1 MSRKIIDY
9 QTYIELAD
17 DIANGVME
25 ELFCHLLPNL
35 DEEEWDPEGAHKE
48 CAETED
54 AIRMIARGELECYFQ
69 ISDEEATYAFTPTSL
84 MSALVSEKPAGYTGV
99 TDDEN
104 KGVPLSQEEIDTLLT
119 EKTGGMYND

>member
-1 MSRKIIDY
+1 MSKKIIDSY
-9 QTYIELAD
+9 LYIELAD

-35 DEEEWDPEGAHKE
+35 DEEAWDPEGAHRE

-69 ISDEEATYAFTPTSL
+69 ISDAEP
-84 MSALVSEKPAGYTGV
+84 LVS
-99 TDDEN
+99 DDEHA
-104 KGVPLSQEEIDTLLT
+104 GVELTQEEVDTLLT
-119 EKTGGMYND
+119 DKTGGMYNV

>member
-1 MSRKIIDY
+1 MSRKIIDS

-35 DEEEWDPEGAHKE
+35 DEEEWDPDGAHKE

-69 ISDEEATYAFTPTSL
+69 ISDA
-84 MSALVSEKPAGYTGV
+84 ALVSDRIPQLV
-99 TDDEN
+99 STDDEN
-104 KGVPLSQEEIDTLLT
+104 KGVPLTQAEIDTLLT
-119 EKTGGMYND
+119 NKTGGMNDEL

>member
-1 MSRKIIDY
+1 MSRKIIDS

-25 ELFCHLLPNL
+25 ELFCHLLPN
-35 DEEEWDPEGAHKE
+35 DDEEWDPEGAHKE
-48 CAETED
+48 CSETED

-69 ISDEEATYAFTPTSL
+69 ISDAEL
-84 MSALVSEKPAGYTGV
+84 VSALVSEKPAGYTGV

-119 EKTGGMYND
+119 DKIGGMYND